1 MLYFYFYLFF
11 NESAPLVLAEIS
23 ETFLGSFPDVFREL
37 HTVLH
42 SRCWLRSSVPVSH
55 VSYTGKSRHKNA
67 VVL

>member
-1 MLYFYFYLFF
+1 M
-11 NESAPLVLAEIS
+11 LAEIA
-23 ETFLGSFPDVFREL
+23 ETFLGSFPDVFGEL

-42 SRCWLRSSVPVSH
+42 SRCYFRSSIPVSH